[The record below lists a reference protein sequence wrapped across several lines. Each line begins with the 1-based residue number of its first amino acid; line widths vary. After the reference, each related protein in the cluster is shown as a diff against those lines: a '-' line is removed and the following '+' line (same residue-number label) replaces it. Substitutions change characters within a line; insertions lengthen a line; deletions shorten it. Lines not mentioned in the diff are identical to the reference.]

1 MLLFTHYMIF
11 FKYVN
16 NYQSSGYRSNNRFK
30 NFLLS
35 WCSILIEWGI
45 LWTTTLYLINVYIDP
60 DVLNKDEAA
69 HNIKTQPCILCSS
82 LRREKSELVVLMDYK
97 SFTYITRLVPSTTS
111 EWFYQSELRTV
122 RKASKWVR
130 ALLLEYHPTIFWSST
145 RASPQVN
152 SSSVSTFRNVF
163 SVHRCWPSG
172 RHI

>member
-30 NFLLS
+30 NILLS

-45 LWTTTLYLINVYIDP
+45 LWTTTLYLINVFIDP

-82 LRREKSELVVLMDYK
+82 LRREKIRTGCAHGLQELHLHHQ
-97 SFTYITRLVPSTTS
+97 I
-111 EWFYQSELRTV
+111 
-122 RKASKWVR
+122 
-130 ALLLEYHPTIFWSST
+130 
-145 RASPQVN
+145 
-152 SSSVSTFRNVF
+152 SSVDYFWVILSERAENGTQGFQVSEGITTRVPPYNF
-163 SVHRCWPSG
+163 LIINTSKPSSE
-172 RHI
+172 